1 MSTEALIILDLDG
14 TLVDSK
20 ADLCKSVNHVRTEF
34 GLSPMTEA
42 VIAGLI
48 GYGAAVLVRRAL
60 ENKVTEADI
69 DRGLTMFLDYYR
81 EHMLDE
87 SDLYPGVRETLEAL
101 DGAKLAVLTN
111 KPYRFSCRMLNGLGI
126 YDHFEV
132 VYGGN
137 SFEQKKPDPVGIFQ
151 ILSDTGG
158 SRESTWMVGDSS
170 VDVKTGRNAGVR
182 TCGVTYGYA
191 PESFRADPPDHVID
205 TFSELSDLVRGDY

>member
-48 GYGAAVLVRRAL
+48 GDGAAVLVRRAL
-60 ENKVTEADI
+60 ETKATEADI

-87 SDLYPGVRETLEAL
+87 SDLYPGVRETLKAL

-126 YDHFEV
+126 YGHFEV

-205 TFSELSDLVRGDY
+205 TFSELSDLVRGDF

>member
-1 MSTEALIILDLDG
+1 MRMEPLIILDLDG

-20 ADLCKSVNHVRTEF
+20 ADLCKSVNHVRTQF
-34 GLSPMTEA
+34 GLSTMSEP

-48 GYGAAVLVRRAL
+48 GDGAAALVQGAL
-60 ENKVTEADI
+60 ENKVTEDEL

-87 SDLYPGVRETLEAL
+87 SDLYPGVRQTLDAL
-101 DGAKLAVLTN
+101 DDAKLAVLTN
-111 KPYRFSCRMLNGLGI
+111 KPYRFSCRMLERLGI
-126 YDHFEV
+126 YGRFEA

-137 SFEQKKPDPVGIFQ
+137 SFEHKKPNPVGILQ
-151 ILSDTGG
+151 ILSDTKG

-191 PESFRADPPDHVID
+191 PESFRTDPPDHFID
-205 TFSELSDLVRGDY
+205 TFSELPDLVRGDG

>member
-34 GLSPMTEA
+34 GLSPLTEA

-48 GYGAAVLVRRAL
+48 GDGAAVLVRRAL

-137 SFEQKKPDPVGIFQ
+137 SFDQKKPDPVGIFQ

-205 TFSELSDLVRGDY
+205 SFSELSDLVRGDY